1 MIRPR
6 LLALRSSKVMRR
18 SNQST
23 EAPHSFNEI
32 RQMIPTAVKR
42 SPSDLLSA
50 LSSTVGKDTTAPHFQ
65 FIDDPSMIPST
76 LVTRKSYYMAKEM
89 GKRAARQLATEWPTL
104 FAFDRDEPRLEVFRP
119 QGNPDPLQ
127 MEPTEESLVSLI
139 ESRCVK
145 DACMLYERMRS
156 DGVDIS
162 DHAKDSLFALT
173 SFYNNEDVPLSE
185 VEEWH
190 GLRNIALIEK
200 TPWTTAGVADLV
212 YESLPPSSLRKSIL
226 ISALC
231 KHSSPSSIK
240 RARELYEELKKEDK
254 SSIPSRTYAAIIS
267 TSTWRNAIEILST
280 MKDAGVRPE
289 ESVWNALMQSAS
301 KIPVYKDRMNALRST
316 MGEMIT
322 CGEKGSLSV
331 FNSLLTGLEDDKE
344 GDKEADKEKKIVNSI
359 SVLVEI
365 LNELEK
371 IESIEI
377 VTSNDSN
384 FFCSAMY
391 IARKAGNLPL
401 ARRIVSLYESK
412 KNTVKL
418 MSLSNEGA
426 FYSSFLLLCSIQVQS
441 IDEFYKMY
449 IYHVPRVVGVSKGLC
464 QTVFTR
470 LEATPHWP
478 LLHRLI
484 DDCISSRLITD
495 IYISNSIRIALINTP
510 LQSLSPS
517 ERDDYSSLI
526 PRLVSIWI
534 EFSRFTGHMQRLQTK
549 LSPFS
554 ISECSL
560 LLMRVGEREKAWH
573 LLEMLCEE
581 GNTHGE
587 DATISAQGTVKA
599 ASMNELLDDA
609 IRRGHAENAATCI
622 QLISSTDVNK
632 QRLEQM
638 TNTVISRCGLTTVQA
653 RIVSTFVRL
662 REE

>member
-1 MIRPR
+1 MECMMIRPR
-6 LLALRSSKVMRR
+6 LLALRSSKAMRR
-18 SNQST
+18 ANQST
-23 EAPHSFNEI
+23 EAAHSFNDI

-65 FIDDPSMIPST
+65 FIDDPCMIPST

-104 FAFDRDEPRLEVFRP
+104 FAFDRDEPRLEIFRP

-127 MEPTEESLVSLI
+127 MEPTEESLLSLI

-240 RARELYEELKKEDK
+240 RARELYEELAKEDK
-254 SSIPSRTYAAIIS
+254 SWIPSRTYAAIIS
-267 TSTWRNAIEILST
+267 ISTWHNAIDILST
-280 MKDAGVRPE
+280 MKEAGIRPE
-289 ESVWNALMQSAS
+289 ENRV
-301 KIPVYKDRMNALRST
+301 NALRST
-316 MGEMIT
+316 MGEMIA

-344 GDKEADKEKKIVNSI
+344 GDKEADKEKKVINSI

-371 IESIEI
+371 RESIEI

-418 MSLSNEGA
+418 MTLSNEGA

-449 IYHVPRVVGVSKGLC
+449 IDHVPRVVGVSKGLC
-464 QTVFTR
+464 QTVFKR

-495 IYISNSIRIALINTP
+495 IYIPNSIRMALINTP

-517 ERDDYSSLI
+517 ERDEYSSLI

-560 LLMRVGEREKAWH
+560 LLMRVGEREKAWQ

-581 GNTHGE
+581 KNTHGE
-587 DATISAQGTVKA
+587 EATISAQGTVKA

-622 QLISSTDVNK
+622 QLIATTDVNK

-638 TNTVISRCGLTTVQA
+638 TNTMWIDYCTSKNLVYFRAIKGRMKEKSRD
-653 RIVSTFVRL
+653 S
-662 REE
+662 